1 MKIIKKGKDISNEDF
16 TYSFICKSCGCEFE
30 TTRKDLQEYHTSYAF
45 HISYPCPNCG
55 EITEGVNKRYLEI
68 LEVLHGV
75 TLDE

>member
-16 TYSFICKSCGCEFE
+16 TYSFLCKSCKCKFE
-30 TTRKDLQEYHTSYAF
+30 TTRKKLQEYCASYAF

-55 EITEGVNKRYLEI
+55 EITNGVNKRYLEI

>member
-1 MKIIKKGKDISNEDF
+1 MKIIREGKDISKEDF

-30 TTRKDLQEYHTSYAF
+30 TTRNDLQEYYDSYAF

-55 EITEGVNKRYLEI
+55 EITEGVNKQYLVV
-68 LEVLHGV
+68 LSTLHGV